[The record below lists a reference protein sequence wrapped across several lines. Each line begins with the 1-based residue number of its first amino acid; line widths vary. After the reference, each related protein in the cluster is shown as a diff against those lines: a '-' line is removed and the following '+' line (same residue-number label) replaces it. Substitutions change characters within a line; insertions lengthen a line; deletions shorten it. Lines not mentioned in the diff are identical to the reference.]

1 MQQEREYRKK
11 ARNDAMARL
20 HEQQSNLGSRAGSS
34 RGTMG
39 VYTEEEKMAIQSQY
53 ENLEDP
59 TKIEQTYGH
68 RDMLSKKHDDD
79 GRPVHGSENRLRRFD
94 KKRRDQDANVN
105 TKEVMDILRAQNR
118 YDLRRKDGF
127 PAIEEFPAIPESQ
140 DNADDKEYE
149 EIRMA
154 FDQFDIAKNSP
165 VQNSYSQNHFS
176 LNSCGLHAA
185 QRYEKS
191 EADEEIAARLKKQKS
206 KTGVSA
212 VPKKKAV
219 LHDDFLTSRITKCR
233 NNFSDNVDGTNN
245 TALAQIPETSRI
257 TKCRNNFSDNADG
270 TNNTALAQIPETNVE
285 YVNRNKRPSTQED
298 YRGGHKKKMI
308 SDHEHMQPVRC
319 GNGGCSEQSL
329 KQHAASSSRN
339 SRQVRNEKGNGKSEC
354 QFPEKSPLCP
364 FELKKGWKYNSET
377 NMFHNKTTGDER
389 KEFPSVTIKG
399 WILSRSRQIWEFRPE
414 GSSVVHAQQAERPS
428 KLKPGWIRIEAIG
441 GMPAFYNSATQKNT
455 MGSVR
460 EMLLRHDNLRPMVPD
475 LLPLSDTED
484 I

>member
-1 MQQEREYRKK
+1 MQQEREDRKK

-20 HEQQSNLGSRAGSS
+20 HGQQSNLGSRAGLS

-59 TKIEQTYGH
+59 VNIEQTYGH
-68 RDMLSKKHDDD
+68 RDMLSKKYDDD
-79 GRPVHGSENRLRRFD
+79 GRPIHGSENRLRRFD
-94 KKRRDQDANVN
+94 KKRRDRDANVN

-127 PAIEEFPAIPESQ
+127 PAIEEFPPIPEIQ
-140 DNADDKEYE
+140 DSADDKEDE

-185 QRYEKS
+185 QTYEKS
-191 EADEEIAARLKKQKS
+191 KAEEEVATRFKKQKS

-212 VPKKKAV
+212 VPKKRAV
-219 LHDDFLTSRITKCR
+219 VQDDFLTSRITKCR

-245 TALAQIPETSRI
+245 TALAQIPDTSRI
-257 TKCRNNFSDNADG
+257 TKCRTNFSDNADG

-308 SDHEHMQPVRC
+308 SDHEHMQPVKCR
-319 GNGGCSEQSL
+319 NGGCSKQSL
-329 KQHAASSSRN
+329 NQHAESCSRN
-339 SRQVRNEKGNGKSEC
+339 SRQVRNENENGENDC
-354 QFPEKSPLCP
+354 QFPENSPFCP
-364 FELKKGWKYNSET
+364 FEIKKGWKYNCEKKKFKHT
-377 NMFHNKTTGDER
+377 NGEER
-389 KEFPSVTIKG
+389 EDFPSVLIKG
-399 WILSRSRQIWEFRPE
+399 WIFSRSNEIWEFRPG
-414 GSSVVHAQQAERPS
+414 GSRVAHARQAERPS
-428 KLKPGWIRIEAIG
+428 KLKPGWTKIEAIG
-441 GMPAFYNSATQKNT
+441 GMPAYVNSETQKKT
-455 MGSVR
+455 MGTLD
-460 EMLLRHDNLRPMVPD
+460 EMLPRDAN
-475 LLPLSDTED
+475 
-484 I
+484 